1 MAAGAAAWGIEM
13 ASDEPLLIQDIAAAG
28 GRTIKRVTLNAP
40 KALNSLSLAMARE
53 LQPKLIEWDADNSVV
68 AIFIEGA
75 GDRAF
80 CAGGDIVQ
88 IYHGMKALHGEGEGD
103 ADYPDN
109 FFEAEYRLDYTLHS
123 LTTPVIGWGN
133 GVAMG
138 GGLGILAGCH
148 FRVVTENARLAMP
161 EITIG
166 LFPDVGGTWFLNR
179 MPGRSGLFLGLT
191 GAHMNAGDALFVG
204 LADRYLP
211 HAAKDDVL
219 SVLASAEDWGDPAH
233 TVDRLLRRLAHEQ
246 DRTPPASNVRR
257 HLDRIN
263 DVTDA
268 DTLSELVGAIRG
280 LASADDK
287 WLAKAAATLD
297 GGCPVTAHLVH
308 EQIRHGSQL
317 SLRDVFLRELAMAR
331 QCIRHPDFR
340 EGVRA
345 LLIDKDGQPDWSFKS
360 VAEVPASTV
369 KAHFAPSWDGDHPLA
384 DLTAPPAVAFR

>member
-1 MAAGAAAWGIEM
+1 M
-13 ASDEPLLIQDIAAAG
+13 SDEPLLIQDIPAAG
-28 GRTIKRVTLNAP
+28 GGTIKRVTLNAP
-40 KALNSLSLAMARE
+40 KALNSLSLAMARQ
-53 LQPKLIEWDADNSVV
+53 LQPQLVEWDADDAVV

-88 IYHGMKALHGEGEGD
+88 IYHGMKSLHDEGEGD
-103 ADYPDN
+103 ADYPDD
-109 FFEAEYRLDYTLHS
+109 FFEAEYRLDYTLHT
-123 LTTPVIGWGN
+123 LNTPVIGWGN

-219 SVLASAEDWGDPAH
+219 SALASAEDWGDPAH
-233 TVDRLLRRLAHEQ
+233 TVDRLLRRLAHRQ
-246 DRTPPASNVRR
+246 DKAPPASNVRR

-280 LASADDK
+280 LASEDDK

-308 EQIRHGSQL
+308 EQIRHGAQL

-360 VAEVPASTV
+360 VAEVPAGTV
-369 KAHFAPSWDGDHPLA
+369 HAHFAPSWDGDHPLA
-384 DLTAPPAVAFR
+384 DLTAPPAVASR